1 MKSHASFLKITENI
15 AVLNK
20 LLVSYKIR
28 LVFTCKSRNADFVR
42 VPSKLR
48 VSIQQFTPW
57 VINKDKLFLHVG
69 SLSALSI
76 KSNVHGFT
84 AVFPGIEYS
93 CSNKVFLEERTLSH
107 T

>member
-20 LLVSYKIR
+20 LLVSHKIR

-57 VINKDKLFLHVG
+57 VINKDKLFLQVG

-93 CSNKVFLEERTLSH
+93 CSNKVFLEERTFSH

>member
-20 LLVSYKIR
+20 LLVSHKIR

-42 VPSKLR
+42 VP
-48 VSIQQFTPW
+48 IQQFTPW
-57 VINKDKLFLHVG
+57 VINKDKLFLQVG

-93 CSNKVFLEERTLSH
+93 CSNKVFLEERTFSH

>member
-20 LLVSYKIR
+20 LLVSHRIR

-48 VSIQQFTPW
+48 VSIQQFTHW
-57 VINKDKLFLHVG
+57 VINKDKLFLQVG
-69 SLSALSI
+69 SLSALYI
-76 KSNVHGFT
+76 KSNVLGFT
-84 AVFPGIEYS
+84 TACPGIEYY
-93 CSNKVFLEERTLSH
+93 CSNKVFLEERTLSYA
-107 T
+107 